1 MSLALR
7 YAAARFRSRRRRML
21 LAAAGIAAAAA
32 MVGAAATVAWSLSTG
47 FDRAASAADLPD
59 AIASFDTLS
68 RRAVASRAAALPN
81 VRAVAYRLVVSA
93 RSVRFGADETDRG
106 TLVGV
111 EGGRRTYALTSGR
124 DPEAADEAVV
134 EAGLAR
140 AWGVLV
146 GDRLEVDGRTVE
158 VVGVGLSPDTVAFP
172 LAKGPRLWLPSRT
185 VRALA
190 GADADA
196 VNEALIWVED
206 RSRLDLTLS
215 QARMASY
222 GVSGLRFVTR
232 AGIRALI
239 GQAGGLVIALL
250 VGFSVVALAAAGA
263 MLGAAAAG
271 DVQRRLPSIGVLRAV
286 GVSRGGIALTFAAEA
301 AVVATP
307 AAAAGLFAGWLAA
320 WRPTDRLLA
329 SLNELPPGASL
340 VVLLAS
346 ALVVTVALVAAA
358 TAWPAWRAA

>member
-21 LAAAGIAAAAA
+21 LAATGIAAASA

-59 AIASFDTLS
+59 AIASFDTLP
-68 RRAVASRAAALPN
+68 RRAVASRATALPN
-81 VRAVAYRLVVSA
+81 VRAVAYRLVVSGRSA
-93 RSVRFGADETDRG
+93 RFRASETDHA

-111 EGGRRTYALTSGR
+111 ESGRRTYALMSGR
-124 DPEAADEAVV
+124 DPGASDEAVV

-140 AWGVLV
+140 EWDLHV
-146 GDRLEVDGRTVE
+146 GDRVELDGRTVE

-172 LAKGPRLWLPSRT
+172 LAKGPRLWLPSAT

-190 GADADA
+190 GTDADA

-222 GVSGLRFVTR
+222 GVSGLQFVTR
-232 AGIRALI
+232 AGIRALV
-239 GQAGGLVIALL
+239 GQAGGIVIALL
-250 VGFSVVALAAAGA
+250 VGFSLVALAAAGA

-286 GVSRGGIALTFAAEA
+286 GVSKGGVALAFAAEA
-301 AVVATP
+301 AVLATP
-307 AAAAGLFAGWLAA
+307 AAAAGLCAGWLAA
-320 WRPTDRLLA
+320 SRPTERLLA
-329 SLNELPPGASL
+329 SLNELPPGATL
-340 VVLLAS
+340 VVLLAA
-346 ALVVTVALVAAA
+346 ALVAIVALVAAA
-358 TAWPAWRAA
+358 SA